1 MSIHIDGRNRK
12 KKLQFGLVPN
22 IFKNFY
28 FKVNEMAELIILGS
42 GTGVPSLRRG
52 SPGTLVMSDSTI
64 LLIDSGPG
72 TLRKMLEVSVTYR
85 DLDLILYTHLHP
97 DHTADFVPT
106 LFASKYGDLPR
117 EKDLLC
123 MGGPGFKSFFA
134 EIKKLYGPWIE
145 PRSYPLT
152 VQEVSKEPMF
162 YRNLKI
168 LSKPMAHISGSVG
181 YRITLKDGKSIAI
194 SGDTDYCQN
203 IIDLAFESDLLVLEC
218 SFPEGKKVEG
228 HLTPS
233 LAGRIALESHC
244 KKLLLTHLYP
254 VCDQFDILNQC
265 RQVYQGEI
273 TVGEDLMR
281 III

>member
-1 MSIHIDGRNRK
+1 M
-12 KKLQFGLVPN
+12 
-22 IFKNFY
+22 
-28 FKVNEMAELIILGS
+28 
-42 GTGVPSLRRG
+42 T
-52 SPGTLVMSDSTI
+52 DSTI

-72 TLRKMLEVSVTYR
+72 ALRKMLEVSVTYR

-106 LFASKYGDLPR
+106 LFACKYGDLR
-117 EKDLLC
+117 RKKDLFC
-123 MGGPGFKSFFA
+123 MGGSGFKPFFK
-134 EIKKLYGPWIE
+134 ELKKLYGPWIE
-145 PRSYPLT
+145 PQSYQLT
-152 VQEVSKEPMF
+152 VKEVSKEALF
-162 YRNLKI
+162 YRDLKI
-168 LSKPMAHISGSVG
+168 RSKHMAHISGSVG
-181 YRITLKDGKSIAI
+181 YRIEFRDGKSIAI

-203 IIDLAFESDLLVLEC
+203 IVDLGFEVDLLVLEC

-233 LAGRIALESHC
+233 LAGRIALEARC

-254 VCDQFDILNQC
+254 VCEQFDILNQC

-273 TVGEDLMR
+273 TVGKDLMR